1 VTRLALVSEHPLP
14 QPTTAGARTLRIGD
28 LAKATSKTQRAL
40 RLYEELGLLTPSDR
54 TSGGFRLYGSEAIER
69 VAWIGK
75 LQELGFTLHEIQGL
89 VQVLHEQRIPRAAM
103 AHVRGL
109 FLEKLD
115 DVAAQIARLSQLQR
129 ELMSSLTYLEACA
142 GCSTESHAHAPGAV
156 SCTSCTEHGAEA
168 PSLVEQTRKT
178 AVLTTDVASMM
189 SSSSSSSSSSLTSS
203 LRERP

>member
-1 VTRLALVSEHPLP
+1 MSRLALVSEHPLP
-14 QPTTAGARTLRIGD
+14 QPTMVGERTLRIGD

-54 TSGGFRLYGSEAIER
+54 TSGGFRLYGAEAIER

-89 VQVLHEQRIPRAAM
+89 VQVLHEQRVPKAAM

-109 FLEKLD
+109 FVEKFE

-156 SCTSCTEHGAEA
+156 SCTSCTEHGAEV
-168 PSLVEQTRKT
+168 PSLVDQTRKT
-178 AVLTTDVASMM
+178 AVVPPDVATL
-189 SSSSSSSSSSLTSS
+189 SSTSLSSS

>member
-1 VTRLALVSEHPLP
+1 M
-14 QPTTAGARTLRIGD
+14 RIGD
-28 LAKATSKTQRAL
+28 VAKATSKTQRAL

-54 TSGGFRLYGSEAIER
+54 TSGGFRLYGAEAIER
-69 VAWIGK
+69 VEWIGK

-89 VQVLHEQRIPRAAM
+89 VQALHEQRLPKAAM

-129 ELMSSLTYLEACA
+129 ELMSSLSYLETCA
-142 GCSTESHAHAPGAV
+142 SCSTESHEHAPGAV
-156 SCTSCTEHGAEA
+156 SCTSCTEHDAEA

-178 AVLTTDVASMM
+178 AGVLHDVALSAV
-189 SSSSSSSSSSLTSS
+189 STASTPTTPSSS